1 MTVEI
6 IDQFIVNEITQG
18 KLPPYW
24 DDKAVVQGLYKA
36 VNASLQRYFDTVK
49 DWVDGIT
56 ISNAIGNN
64 LDDIGYKYN
73 IVRQGLNDDEYRL
86 AILLKMSAYSDSG
99 TTTDVIRF
107 IRSSF
112 LAAFA
117 DITQYPD
124 TRFGTC
130 RVEGALITTD
140 RAANINAK
148 VTSGSRLEVTWDYVA
163 NGFVPSCLVPSAP
176 LQDLLATL
184 PSGTDTIGATLDGGM
199 FDTLGYVVEDT
210 KTIYPAGLER
220 SVLLS
225 GGVDFLDVV
234 TDHEGNT
241 IELVT
246 DAGVFPVEV
255 LSSSIYGRLEVLK
268 DTFGDPIQLITD
280 SGTIPL
286 EVVLLQNL
294 GGRYLSSL
302 PVVKQ

>member
-24 DDKAVVQGLYKA
+24 DDKAVVQGLYRA

-49 DWVDGIT
+49 DWADGIT
-56 ISNAIGNN
+56 ISNAVGNN

-73 IVRQGLNDDEYRL
+73 IARQGLNDDEYRL

-117 DITQYPD
+117 DITQYPA

-140 RAANINAK
+140 RAANINSK
-148 VTSGSRLEVTWDYVA
+148 VTSGSRLDITWDYSG
-163 NGFVPSCLVPSAP
+163 NSFVPSCLIASAP
-176 LQDLLATL
+176 PQDLLATTS
-184 PSGTDTIGATLDGGM
+184 SGTDTIGVTQDAGIL
-199 FDTLGYVVEDT
+199 DTLGYVVEDT
-210 KTIYPAGLER
+210 RIIYPAGIDR
-220 SVLLS
+220 STLS
-225 GGVDFLDVV
+225 VGRQGMTIVYDSD
-234 TDHEGNT
+234 GNP

-246 DAGVFPVEV
+246 DGGIVP
-255 LSSSIYGRLEVLK
+255 LEVL
-268 DTFGDPIQLITD
+268 LD
-280 SGTIPL
+280 SS
-286 EVVLLQNL
+286 L
-294 GGRYLSSL
+294 GGKYLSSL
-302 PVVKQ
+302 PVLKQ